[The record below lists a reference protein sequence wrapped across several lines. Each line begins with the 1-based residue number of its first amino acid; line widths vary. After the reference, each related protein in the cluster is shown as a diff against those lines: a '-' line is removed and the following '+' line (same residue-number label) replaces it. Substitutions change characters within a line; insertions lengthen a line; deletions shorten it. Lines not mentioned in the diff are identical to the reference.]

1 MPMNDNASRVWFA
14 GFVLVV
20 FVSGLT
26 VGVILTR
33 SLAGPR
39 PGPFGFPG
47 RVARGGG
54 GGMMMMRGPELRI
67 DRLAET
73 LDLNAQQRKDLD
85 TLFQTRRDR
94 LRTFRDEANK
104 RFEDEQK
111 EIRTQ
116 IEKILT
122 TDQLKKFDELGREF
136 GPGFGGGRGRGRKG
150 R

>member
-1 MPMNDNASRVWFA
+1 MNDNASRVWFA
-14 GFVLVV
+14 GFVLIV
-20 FVSGLT
+20 FVSGLG

-33 SLAGPR
+33 SLTAPR
-39 PGPFGFPG
+39 PAPFGFPG
-47 RVARGGG
+47 EGLRGGG
-54 GGMMMMRGPELRI
+54 RAMMMRGPELRI

-73 LDLNAQQRKDLD
+73 LGLNDSQRKDLD
-85 TLFQTRRDR
+85 ALFQTRRDR

-111 EIRTQ
+111 EIRAQ

-122 TDQLKKFDELGREF
+122 ADQLKRFDELGRDF
-136 GPGFGGGRGRGRKG
+136 GTGFGGPGRGRGRKG